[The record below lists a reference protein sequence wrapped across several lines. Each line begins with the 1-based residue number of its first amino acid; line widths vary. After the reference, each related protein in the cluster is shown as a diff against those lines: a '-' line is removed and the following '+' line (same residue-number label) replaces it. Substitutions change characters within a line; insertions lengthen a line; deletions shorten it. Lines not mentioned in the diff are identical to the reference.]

1 MQILGVY
8 VRYETV
14 MLALIVVFI
23 LSLIAQGKVKR
34 VFKRYNTVP
43 AARNVPE
50 TFLKLA

>member
-43 AARNVPE
+43 AARNIP
-50 TFLKLA
+50 A